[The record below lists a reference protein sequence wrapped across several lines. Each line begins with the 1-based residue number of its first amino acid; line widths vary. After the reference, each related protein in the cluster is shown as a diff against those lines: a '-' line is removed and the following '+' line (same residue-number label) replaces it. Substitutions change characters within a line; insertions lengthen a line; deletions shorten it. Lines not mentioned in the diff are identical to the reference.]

1 MNRFAL
7 LSLYRSLTR
16 HKLHAAL
23 DIGGLAVGIAV
34 FLVLGLYVRF
44 ETGFETW
51 LPDHDR
57 IYRVQTELHLPG
69 GTFNGTYPQT
79 MAGMLEQMRADFPDL
94 AGTRIRGGKDGGS
107 VIRGDQATREDV
119 AQVDPSF
126 FDIFALPMVRGNGA
140 RALADPS
147 AVLLSRSAAHKFF
160 GESDPMGQTM
170 RIAVDAPATYRVAGI
185 FEDLPANTALRFS
198 ILMQI
203 PRTAPPA
210 QWMWYKWGT
219 ASLETYVKF
228 RTPADA
234 RAFQQRLPAFIK
246 RRAGQDLGPDP
257 TAVISLPLLPI
268 TAGHLQ
274 PTGPESAGR
283 KLTVVTMGVVGALTL
298 LIAIVNHV
306 SLATAQA
313 SLRAREVAMRK
324 VLGADR
330 AALLRQFLG
339 EAIVIVAVAALVA
352 LILAEIG
359 LPFVNAAGG
368 LSLTIPYAVV
378 VPTLLCLVLVV
389 GVVAGWY
396 PALLLSRYPGV
407 AMLGRG
413 GGRGGSHLREAL
425 VVLQFGLAIAFVI
438 GTVVLT
444 AQMAHSRKT
453 DLGFRR
459 DGLMVVP
466 SLLDQGIWAER
477 ARSILA
483 AMRDI
488 PGVASVGVGSIGPGG
503 DGTANVDAVEV
514 PGRPQPGVSILA
526 VTTGK
531 GFFDTYAPRLLA
543 GRLFDDAHRADDSSD
558 WRTWP
563 QGRNI
568 VINRKAAA
576 ALGFRTPQE
585 AIGRTVGGGLPRT
598 IIGVIDQLR
607 FFSPRTPE
615 GAVYYVYNRDM
626 PPSPVAVIRF
636 SGDRKAM
643 LEAVRAAWRRIAP
656 DVPFSAA
663 MVGQRLES
671 FYQADEQATRLF
683 AIGAGLAVLIGCVG
697 LWGLASFNTA
707 RRIKEIGI
715 RKTLGA
721 SSGDIVAL
729 LVGQFLRP
737 VLLANLIAW
746 PLAFVAMRTWLA
758 GFDDRITLS
767 PLYFIGASLLAIA
780 VAVLTVLGQSLRAS
794 RAAPAWAL
802 RHD

>member
-23 DIGGLAVGIAV
+23 NIGGLAVGIAV

-44 ETGFETW
+44 ETGYERW
-51 LPDHDR
+51 LPDHDQ

-69 GTFNGTYPQT
+69 SAFNGAYPQT
-79 MAGMLEQMRADFPDL
+79 MAGMLEQMRADFPGL
-94 AGTRIRGGKDGGS
+94 VGTRIRGGKDGGS
-107 VIRGDQATREDV
+107 VILGEQATKEDV

-126 FDIFALPMVRGNGA
+126 FSVFDLPMVNGDGA
-140 RALADPS
+140 RALANPS
-147 AVLLSRSAAHKFF
+147 AALLSRSAARKFF
-160 GESDPMGQTM
+160 GTSNPLGQSI
-170 RIAVDAPATYRVAGI
+170 RIAVDTPETYQIAGI
-185 FEDLPANTALRFS
+185 FEDLPANTELRFS
-198 ILMQI
+198 ILI
-203 PRTAPPA
+203 PLPRKPPPA

-219 ASLETYVKF
+219 AFLETYLLF
-228 RTPADA
+228 PTPAEA
-234 RAFQQRLPAFIK
+234 HTFQQRLPDFIK
-246 RRAGQDLGPDP
+246 RHAGQDLGPNP

-268 TAGHLQ
+268 AAGHLQ

-283 KLTVVTMGVVGALTL
+283 KLKVITLGIVGALTL
-298 LIAIVNHV
+298 LIAIVNYV

-330 AALLRQFLG
+330 GRLLRQFLA
-339 EAIVIVAVAALVA
+339 EAIATVAVATLVG

-368 LSLTIPYAVV
+368 LSLAIPYSIVIPA
-378 VPTLLCLVLVV
+378 LVGLALVV
-389 GVVAGWY
+389 GIVAGWY
-396 PALLLSRYPGV
+396 PALLLARYPAV

-413 GGRGGSHLREAL
+413 GGRSGSYLREAL
-425 VVLQFGLAIAFVI
+425 VVLQFGLAIGFVI
-438 GTVVLT
+438 GTVVLA

-453 DLGFRR
+453 DLGFQR
-459 DGLMVVP
+459 DRLIVVP
-466 SLLDQGIWAER
+466 SLLDQGVGTDR

-483 AMRDI
+483 AMRAL
-488 PGVASVGVGSIGPGG
+488 PGVRSVGVGSIGPGG
-503 DGTANVDAVEV
+503 DGTANVDVIDL
-514 PGRPQPGVSILA
+514 PGGSRPGVSILA
-526 VTTGK
+526 IVTGQ

-543 GRLFDDAHRADDSSD
+543 GRLFDDAHPADDSSD
-558 WRTWP
+558 WRKWP

-568 VINRKAAA
+568 VVNRKAAI
-576 ALGFRTPQE
+576 ALGFRTPE
-585 AIGRTVGGGLPRT
+585 DAIGKTVGGSAPRT

-607 FFSPRTPE
+607 FFSPRTPD
-615 GAVYYVYNRDM
+615 GAAYYVYFRDM
-626 PPSPVAVIRF
+626 PPTPVAFVRF
-636 SGDRKAM
+636 SGERQAVFN
-643 LEAVRAAWRRIAP
+643 AVRAAWRRTAP

-663 MVGQRLES
+663 MVDQRLEA
-671 FYQADEQATRLF
+671 FYRADEQATRLF
-683 AIGAGLAVLIGCVG
+683 GIGAGLAVLIGCVG

-721 SSGDIVAL
+721 SSADIVLL

-767 PLYFIGASLLAIA
+767 PVYFVGASLIA
-780 VAVLTVLGQSLRAS
+780 TMVAVLTVLGQSLRAS